1 MTLEEKV
8 QKKMVAAMK
17 AKDKDQLRTLRAI
30 KSELLLLKTDGSGD
44 EVDEAKELKL
54 IQKMVKSRQ
63 ESMDI
68 YQKENRE
75 DLAEKEAIEIEHIK
89 AFLPAQLSTEEVTAA
104 ITAIIEET
112 GASSMA
118 DMGKVMGIAQQKIGG
133 QADGKTIAQIVK
145 QVLAS

>member
-63 ESMDI
+63 ESLEI

-89 AFLPAQLSTEEVTAA
+89 DFLPAQLSAEEVTTA
-104 ITAIIEET
+104 ITAIIQET